1 MVDAGELGA
10 APVSTARRVGGSLP
24 VFGSHHPSKGPF
36 FVGFKN
42 GAVVTICIDISFVF
56 FIYELAVSV
65 H

>member
-1 MVDAGELGA
+1 
-10 APVSTARRVGGSLP
+10 VSTARRVGGSLP

-56 FIYELAVSV
+56 LIYELAVSV